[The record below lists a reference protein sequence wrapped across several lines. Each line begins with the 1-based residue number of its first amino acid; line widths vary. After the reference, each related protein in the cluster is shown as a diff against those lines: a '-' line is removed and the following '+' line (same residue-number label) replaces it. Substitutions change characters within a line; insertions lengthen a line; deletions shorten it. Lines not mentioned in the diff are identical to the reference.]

1 MELKYDFSDQLKGFF
16 EKNNQIFEQTL
27 LNEAVNVKDKIDDIL
42 TVGNI
47 DLVNNAHHLV
57 FYIIDGEDE
66 ALRKFAQ
73 KEGIAWATHAIDLS
87 FKLEWI
93 QAIRRTLWAMIEK
106 FYEMNE
112 NKQVRYFF
120 QMEHAINNRV
130 DEFLNSF
137 FISFSTYK
145 DSLLTAQQELVKNLS
160 VPIIP
165 IDASICILP
174 LIGSLDTNRIETLKD
189 KVLVKVSELRIE
201 TLIMDLS
208 GVAAMD
214 KESTI
219 ELMKLLDGIAMM
231 GCKTVITGLRKET
244 VREITNS
251 GVNFNQQTET
261 LATLQQALSEYFLPG
276 REKLPADF

>member
-1 MELKYDFSDQLKGFF
+1 MEVTYDYSNQLKGFF
-16 EKNNQIFEQTL
+16 EKNNQIFEQIL

-57 FYIIDGEDE
+57 FYMIDGEDV
-66 ALRKFAQ
+66 ALREFAK

-87 FKLEWI
+87 FKLEWV
-93 QAIRRTLWAMIEK
+93 QAIRRTLWIMIEK

-112 NKQVRYFF
+112 NKQVCDFF
-120 QMEHAINNRV
+120 QMEHAINNRL

-137 FISFSTYK
+137 FINYSTYK

-165 IDASICILP
+165 IDSSICVLP
-174 LIGSLDTNRIETLKD
+174 LIGAMDTNRIEILKD
-189 KVLVKVSELRIE
+189 QVLVRVSELRIE
-201 TLIMDLS
+201 TLIIDLS
-208 GVAAMD
+208 GIASMD
-214 KESTI
+214 KESTV
-219 ELMKLLDGIAMM
+219 ELMKIIDGIAMM

-244 VREITNS
+244 VREITNT
-251 GVNFNQQTET
+251 GVNFHKQTKT
-261 LATLQQALSEYFLPG
+261 LATLQQALSVYFIQG
-276 REKLPADF
+276 KK